1 MATTADY
8 LNKLVEQKNA
18 LADNLVT
25 KGVSATHSET
35 LETLIP
41 KVLNISGGGGET
53 TGYISDGLILFSE
66 LNDKIA
72 YNLISDE
79 KIGRKV
85 NNCSNGRGYV
95 KSPQNDI
102 AGQMSVGF
110 TLQTLVRTTQTSS
123 TQGNIFG
130 AIYENPFCSAVFCI
144 NDGYFGLER
153 ASGHISTETLIND
166 DEWHMLSA
174 TYDGSIMRLY
184 VDGAKVLEYNHTW
197 NIPPSAVICVGQW
210 QTGDYKYIGYIVNT
224 CIYNRALSDS
234 EILQNWEI
242 DVERYGIGET
252 KTYWYKNGIFN
263 KSEFDITN
271 SDNWIF
277 VSNTN
282 QSKSISINGNKQIEI
297 VMTQKAAASCS
308 ILINSMPIDVTDIKQ
323 VIFNIDFSM
332 TKNSDSG
339 SRGTTI
345 AFAISDTNN
354 IGIVSGEWSPE
365 TALAN
370 FEKSEYIQNPDN
382 ATEYTGSS
390 HIILDVSD
398 ISGERYFY
406 FTHTKPQPEV
416 GTNSDIIKINS
427 IYVV

>member
-8 LNKLVEQKNA
+8 LNKLVEQKNT

-35 LETLIP
+35 LETLVP

-53 TGYISDGLILFSE
+53 TGYISDGLISFSE
-66 LNDKIA
+66 LNDTLTC
-72 YNLISDE
+72 NLITD
-79 KIGRKV
+79 KMLGRDVNYCDGTNGYFKV
-85 NNCSNGRGYV
+85 SNPNTT
-95 KSPQNDI
+95 S
-102 AGQMSVGF
+102 QMSAEF
-110 TLQTLVRTTQTSS
+110 TLQVLIRTITSDA
-123 TQGNIFG
+123 QMFG
-130 AIYENPFCSAVFCI
+130 VIYDSPFRSAVFCI

-153 ASGHISTETLIND
+153 ASSHISTEILIND
-166 DEWHMLSA
+166 NEWHMLTA
-174 TYDGSIMRLY
+174 AYDGAIMRLY
-184 VDGAKVLEYNHTW
+184 VDGASILEYEHTW
-197 NIPPSAVICVGQW
+197 DIPSNAVICIGQW
-210 QTGDYKYIGYIVNT
+210 QTGSSKYIGYIANA
-224 CIYNRALSDS
+224 CIYNRALSGS
-234 EILQNWEI
+234 EILQNWQT
-242 DVERYGIGET
+242 DVERYGISET
-252 KTYWYKNGIFN
+252 KTYWYKNGIFD
-263 KSEFDITN
+263 KSEFDIAN

-282 QSKSISINGNKQIEI
+282 QSKSISINENNQIEI
-297 VMTQKAAASCS
+297 VMAQKAAASCS

-323 VIFNIDFSM
+323 VIFNISFSM
-332 TKNSDSG
+332 TNNSDSE
-339 SRGTTI
+339 SRGTAI

-365 TALAN
+365 TALTN
-370 FEKSEYIQNPDN
+370 FEKSEYIQNPN
-382 ATEYTGSS
+382 NTTGYTGSS

-406 FTHTKPQPEV
+406 FTHIKPQPEV

>member
-8 LNKLVEQKNA
+8 LNKLVGQKNT
-18 LADNLVT
+18 LADNLT
-25 KGVSATHSET
+25 AKGVTAAHSET
-35 LETLIP
+35 LETLVP
-41 KVLNISGGGGET
+41 KVLEINGGET

-66 LNDKIA
+66 LTDELA
-72 YNLISDE
+72 YNLVSDV
-79 KIGRKV
+79 KIGRDV
-85 NNCSNGRGYV
+85 NSCNGSIGHFKTSNTNV
-95 KSPQNDI
+95 TS
-102 AGQMSVGF
+102 QMSTGF
-110 TLQTLVRTTQTSS
+110 TLQALIKTTQTSS

-130 AIYENPFCSAVFCI
+130 AIYDNPFHSAIFCI
-144 NDGYFGLER
+144 NNGYFGLER

-166 DEWHMLSA
+166 NAWHMLTA
-174 TYDGSIMRLY
+174 AYDGTTMRLY
-184 VDGAKVLEYNHTW
+184 VDSVKVLEYNHTW
-197 NIPPSAVICVGQW
+197 NIPSSAVICVGQW
-210 QTGDYKYIGYIVNT
+210 QTENGLYIGYIANA
-224 CIYNRALSDS
+224 CIYNRALSDA
-234 EILQNWEI
+234 EIAQNWQT

-271 SDNWIF
+271 SGNWIF

-354 IGIVSGEWSPE
+354 TGIVSGEWSPE

-370 FEKSEYIQNPDN
+370 FEKSEYIQNPNN

-406 FTHTKPQPEV
+406 FTHTKPQPKV
-416 GTNSDIIKINS
+416 STNSDTIKINS

>member
-1 MATTADY
+1 MATTAEY
-8 LNKLVEQKNA
+8 LNKLVTQKNT

-25 KGVSATHSET
+25 KGVVATHDET
-35 LETLIP
+35 LETLVS

-53 TGYISDGLILFSE
+53 TGYISDGLISFSE
-66 LNDKIA
+66 LNDILTC
-72 YNLISDE
+72 NLITD
-79 KIGRKV
+79 KMLGRDVNYCDGTNGYFKV
-85 NNCSNGRGYV
+85 SNPNTT
-95 KSPQNDI
+95 S
-102 AGQMSVGF
+102 QMSAEF
-110 TLQTLVRTTQTSS
+110 TLQVLIRTITSGA
-123 TQGNIFG
+123 QMFG
-130 AIYENPFCSAVFCI
+130 VIYDSPFCSAVFCI
-144 NDGYFGLER
+144 NHGYFGLER
-153 ASGHISTETLIND
+153 ASGHISTEILIND
-166 DEWHMLSA
+166 NEWHMLTA
-174 TYDGSIMRLY
+174 AYDGAIMRLY
-184 VDGAKVLEYNHTW
+184 VDGVKVLEYNHTW
-197 NIPPSAVICVGQW
+197 NIPSNAVICIGQW
-210 QTGDYKYIGYIVNT
+210 QTGISKYIGYIANA

-234 EILQNWEI
+234 EILQNWEL

-297 VMTQKAAASCS
+297 VMTQEMAASCS
-308 ILINSMPIDVTDIKQ
+308 VLINSMPIDVTDIKQ

-332 TKNSDSG
+332 TPNSYSG

-354 IGIVSGEWSPE
+354 IGIVSGEWSPKN
-365 TALAN
+365 ALAN
-370 FEKSEYIQNPDN
+370 FEKSDYIQNPN
-382 ATEYTGSS
+382 NTTEYTGSS

-406 FTHTKPQPEV
+406 FTHIKPQPKV
-416 GTNSDIIKINS
+416 STNSDTIKINS
-427 IYVV
+427 IYVI

>member
-8 LNKLVEQKNA
+8 LNKLVSQKNA

-25 KGVSATHSET
+25 KGVTATHDET
-35 LETLIP
+35 LETLVP

-53 TGYISDGLILFSE
+53 AGYISDGLICFSE
-66 LNDKIA
+66 LTDEIA

-85 NNCSNGRGYV
+85 NNCSNANGYV
-95 KSPQNDI
+95 KSPPNDI
-102 AGQMSVGF
+102 TGQMSVGF
-110 TLQTLVRTTQTSS
+110 TLQALVRTTQTSS

-130 AIYENPFCSAVFCI
+130 VIYEDPFRSAVFCI

-153 ASGHISTETLIND
+153 ASGHISTEKLIND

-174 TYDGSIMRLY
+174 TYDGSVMRLY
-184 VDGAKVLEYNHTW
+184 VDGMNVLEYTHTW
-197 NIPPSAVICVGQW
+197 NISANAVICVGQW
-210 QTGDYKYIGYIVNT
+210 YTGIGKYVGYIANT
-224 CIYNRALSDS
+224 CIYNRSLSDS
-234 EILQNWEI
+234 EIVQNWEI
-242 DVERYGIGET
+242 DVERYGIGEA
-252 KTYWYKNGIFN
+252 KTYWYKNGIFD
-263 KSEFDITN
+263 KSEFDIAN

-282 QSKSISINGNKQIEI
+282 QSKSISINGSKQIEI

-332 TKNSDSG
+332 TPNSDSG

-354 IGIVSGEWSPE
+354 TGIVSGEWSPE

-370 FEKSEYIQNPDN
+370 FEKSEYIQNPNN
-382 ATEYTGSS
+382 ATEYTDSS

-406 FTHTKPQPEV
+406 FTHIKPQPEV

>member
-1 MATTADY
+1 MATTAEY
-8 LNKLVEQKNA
+8 LNKLVTQKNT

-25 KGVSATHSET
+25 KGVTATHDET
-35 LETLIP
+35 LETLVP
-41 KVLNISGGGGET
+41 KVLDISSGGGET

-66 LNDKIA
+66 LNDEIA
-72 YNLISDE
+72 YNLVSDE

-95 KSPQNDI
+95 RSPQNDI

-197 NIPPSAVICVGQW
+197 NIPSYAVIYVGQW
-210 QTGDYKYIGYIVNT
+210 EAGSYNYIGYIANA

-234 EILQNWEI
+234 EILQNYET
-242 DVERYGIGET
+242 DVKRYGIGE
-252 KTYWYKNGIFN
+252 KIYWYKNGIFD

-282 QSKSISINGNKQIEI
+282 QSKSISINENSQIEI
-297 VMTQKAAASCS
+297 VMTQNEAASCS

-332 TKNSDSG
+332 TPNSDSG
-339 SRGTTI
+339 SRGTAI

-365 TALAN
+365 SALAN
-370 FEKSEYIQNPDN
+370 FEKSEYIQNPNN

-406 FTHTKPQPEV
+406 FTHTKPQPKV